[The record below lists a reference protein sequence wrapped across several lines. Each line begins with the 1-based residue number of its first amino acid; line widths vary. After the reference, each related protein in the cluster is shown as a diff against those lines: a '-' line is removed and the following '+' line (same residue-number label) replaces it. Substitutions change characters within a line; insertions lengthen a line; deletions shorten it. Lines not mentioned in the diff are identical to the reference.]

1 MVIDNEGLEVVNYK
15 LKNALESVYDKIDK
29 AGNGGIVDEEFDF
42 IYKLLGQ
49 MENEWS
55 HDVTNVPS
63 MPDELTIDGR
73 IYARR

>member
-1 MVIDNEGLEVVNYK
+1 MVIDNEGLNEVNYK
-15 LKNALESVYDKIDK
+15 LKNGLESIYNKIDD
-29 AGNGGIVDEEFDF
+29 AGHSGLVDEEFDF

-49 MENEWS
+49 METEWS